1 MLQPQ
6 TVHRNALTEKYEIMN
21 YRMYVLSS
29 MAVALLM
36 VNGTAFAADE
46 AKNATHEGKLVS
58 ITGNKL
64 VMASQ
69 DKQEHTHTLSTDAK
83 LTLDGKVV
91 QAAELKPGTRIR
103 VTTTDADKSMAN
115 RVEGLVKNRE
125 FAGTSRDGQLV
136 SVNDKQ
142 LVMTDKA
149 SKKEQTCTFA
159 VDAKITCDGKVCK
172 AADLKR
178 GMKVRVTSE
187 SAAPHAA
194 TRIEA
199 IDKNLD
205 FVSL

>member
-6 TVHRNALTEKYEIMN
+6 MVHGNALKEKYEIMN
-21 YRMYVLSS
+21 YRMYALSA
-29 MAVALLM
+29 MAAALFV
-36 VNGTAFAADE
+36 VNGTAFAAED

-69 DKQEHTHTLSTDAK
+69 DNKEHSHTLSTDAK

-91 QAAELKPGTRIR
+91 QAGELKPGTRIR

-115 RVEGLVKNRE
+115 RVEALVKNRE
-125 FAGTSRDGQLV
+125 FAGISRDGQVV
-136 SVNDKQ
+136 SVNEKQ
-142 LVMTDKA
+142 LVMIDKA
-149 SKKEQTCTFA
+149 NKKEQTCTFA
-159 VDAKITCDGKVCK
+159 ADAKITCDGKLCK